1 MGKVTFGYSYKAYL
15 RPEDAFV
22 VKRLKGPRAFGK
34 EKIVELGGTVHEN
47 LMPLK
52 AYYYAKDET
61 LLICD
66 YIPGGSL
73 SDLLH
78 GREET
83 KRTNLSWQ
91 VRHIMAYGVARG
103 IEYLHSQGPESFHGN
118 IRSSNVLLT
127 HSFDAPVSDYGI
139 AQLLSPDPK
148 LNYFVGDRAPEVSN
162 VHKVSQK
169 ADVYSFGVLLL
180 ELLTGKAPNQ
190 TLDLPKWVRLMVQE
204 KPLFVMFDQ
213 KLLEFHDIEEEMFQM
228 LQLAIC
234 CTFQYP
240 NNRPSIA
247 VVVNRIREIC
257 YSGS

>member
-1 MGKVTFGYSYKAYL
+1 M
-15 RPEDAFV
+15 
-22 VKRLKGPRAFGK
+22 KRF
-34 EKIVELGGTVHEN
+34 KILGGYGREKVEKLVKMVHEN
-47 LMPLK
+47 LLPIR
-52 AYYYAKDET
+52 AYGCGEFGK
-61 LLICD
+61 LLVYD
-66 YIPGGSL
+66 YMAMGSL
-73 SDLLH
+73 SDHLH

>member
-1 MGKVTFGYSYKAYL
+1 MLELILIHFTEREAVIMENMVQMDIMLAKVVLFL
-15 RPEDAFV
+15 
-22 VKRLKGPRAFGK
+22 
-34 EKIVELGGTVHEN
+34 
-47 LMPLK
+47 
-52 AYYYAKDET
+52 
-61 LLICD
+61 
-66 YIPGGSL
+66 
-73 SDLLH
+73 